1 MAKEFSV
8 EWLREQMELLKEE
21 DKKFVLAK
29 LVPSIF
35 ITEGDR
41 VDTFALEAGGK
52 WSKDKYPRELLP
64 AIRAYRMA
72 LLKELREAEYYIR
85 YLQDEGCYPLGQIKV
100 NVTYEEKQDDYGL
113 QNTDM
118 CILSDGS

>member
-8 EWLREQMELLKEE
+8 EWLKEQMELLKEE

-35 ITEGDR
+35 VTQGDR
-41 VDTFALEAGGK
+41 VDTFALEANGK

-64 AIRAYRMA
+64 AVRAYKTA

-85 YLQDEGCYPLGQIKV
+85 YLQDDGLYPIGNIKAQV
-100 NVTYEEKQDDYGL
+100 IFEPREE
-113 QNTDM
+113 
-118 CILSDGS
+118 

>member
-8 EWLREQMELLKEE
+8 EWLKEQMELLKEE

-35 ITEGDR
+35 ITQGDR

-52 WSKDKYPRELLP
+52 WSQDKYPRELLP
-64 AIRAYRMA
+64 ALRAYKTA

-85 YLQDEGCYPLGQIKV
+85 YMQDDGCYPLGRIQVK
-100 NVTYEEKQDDYGL
+100 VTYEEQ
-113 QNTDM
+113 TE
-118 CILSDGS
+118 

>member
-8 EWLREQMELLKEE
+8 EWLKEQLELLKEE

-35 ITEGDR
+35 VTQGDR
-41 VDTFALEAGGK
+41 VDTFAIEAGGK
-52 WSKDKYPRELLP
+52 WSQDKYPRELLP
-64 AIRAYRMA
+64 AIRAYKTA

-85 YLQDEGCYPLGQIKV
+85 YLQDEGCYPLGRIKV
-100 NVTYEEKQDDYGL
+100 TVTYEEKDD
-113 QNTDM
+113 ND
-118 CILSDGS
+118 I

>member
-8 EWLREQMELLKEE
+8 EWLREEMESLKEE

-35 ITEGDR
+35 VTQGDR
-41 VDTFALEAGGK
+41 VDTFALEANGK

-64 AIRAYRMA
+64 AIIAYKKA
-72 LLKELREAEYYIR
+72 LIKELREVEYYIQ
-85 YLQDEGCYPLGQIKV
+85 YLQAEGLYPLGNLQVK
-100 NVTYEEKQDDYGL
+100 VTYEEKDD
-113 QNTDM
+113 N
-118 CILSDGS
+118 

>member
-8 EWLREQMELLKEE
+8 EWLKEQMELLKEE

-35 ITEGDR
+35 VAQGDR
-41 VDTFALEAGGK
+41 VDTFALEANGK
-52 WSKDKYPRELLP
+52 WSQDKYPRELLP
-64 AIRAYRMA
+64 AVRAYKTA

-85 YLQDEGCYPLGQIKV
+85 YLQDDGCYPLGRIQVK
-100 NVTYEEKQDDYGL
+100 VTYEEQ
-113 QNTDM
+113 TE
-118 CILSDGS
+118 